1 MDAVLI
7 VGVESI
13 AGAGLAAALRETHR
27 VTGLSCAADARIDDC
42 RIVHLESADA
52 STINEQIDAVRPDWI
67 VFCGH
72 AARSSWDSQTE
83 AHGFNDVLA
92 IDCAQAAAR
101 RGAEF
106 TMLSSDSVFVGPWM
120 SHTEDDEHFSALP
133 AAVRL
138 REIESSV
145 LNELPEALVVR
156 TNVFGWNP
164 GTSEQGFASQL
175 LAEIERGLVER
186 VDFLKHATPI
196 LATDLGGLVL
206 KARHTGVCGILHLGG
221 AERLSPYQFAERL
234 AAVADRSAAIIP
246 DETLLASATAGRD
259 RGETTLD
266 CSTARELLE
275 LSMPLLEDG
284 LCVFVGQRPDSLN
297 EVPRRALS
305 ATA

>member
-27 VTGLSCAADARIDDC
+27 VTGLSCHTDAQIDDC

-52 STINEQIDAVRPDWI
+52 ASINEQVDAVRPAWI

-72 AARSSWDSQTE
+72 AARSSWDTQSE
-83 AHGFNDVLA
+83 VHGFDDVLA

-101 RGAEF
+101 CGAEF

-120 SHTEDDEHFSALP
+120 SHTEGDEHFSSLP

-145 LNELPEALVVR
+145 LSEFPSALVVR

-164 GTSEQGFASQL
+164 GTSELGFASQL
-175 LAEIERGLVER
+175 LAEIERGLAER

-196 LATDLGGLVL
+196 LATDLGGLLL
-206 KARHTGVCGILHLGG
+206 KARQTGVCGILHLGG

-246 DETLLASATAGRD
+246 DETLLAHVTMGRD

-266 CSTARELLE
+266 CSTARELLGA
-275 LSMPLLEDG
+275 SMPLLEDG
-284 LCVFVGQRPDSLN
+284 LCAFLAQRPDAF
-297 EVPRRALS
+297 EEAARRALPAS
-305 ATA
+305 V